1 MAAPSKQS
9 VELNPSELGTK
20 EYWEQAYVQELDN
33 FADHGDVGEVWFG
46 VGNELRVVKWLLA
59 HVTKSSSILD
69 LGCGNGHLLVQL
81 AKQGYTAVTGV
92 DYVTKAVDLAKEL
105 AAKEDVAISF
115 EVADILE
122 DAFPSEHCLSKT
134 YDVVLDKGTYDAISL
149 SPDEPAAKRQRYL
162 ELVARLLPVNGRL
175 VIVSCN
181 WTRDELLSHFA
192 PVLSL
197 CDGIP
202 TPSFVFGGSQGNS
215 VTSLVFARSS

>member
-1 MAAPSKQS
+1 MIKHFLPLATPLQIRR
-9 VELNPSELGTK
+9 
-20 EYWEQAYVQELDN
+20 
-33 FADHGDVGEVWFG
+33 FG

-59 HVTKSSSILD
+59 HITKSSSILD

-122 DAFPSEHCLSKT
+122 DAFPSGHCLSKT

-162 ELVARLLPVNGRL
+162 ELVARLLPVDGRL

-192 PVLSL
+192 PVVAKGWFIAMVSTTVETKKFEENIKPGLDL
-197 CDGIP
+197 LA
-202 TPSFVFGGSQGNS
+202 
-215 VTSLVFARSS
+215 TSSKSC

>member
-1 MAAPSKQS
+1 
-9 VELNPSELGTK
+9 
-20 EYWEQAYVQELDN
+20 WEQAYVQELDN

-59 HVTKSSSILD
+59 HITKLSSILD

-115 EVADILE
+115 ELTKLVRQSTND
-122 DAFPSEHCLSKT
+122 HCL
-134 YDVVLDKGTYDAISL
+134 LPGTYDAISL

-162 ELVARLLPVNGRL
+162 ELVARLLPVGGRL

-181 WTRDELLSHFA
+181 WTRDELLSHF
-192 PVLSL
+192 
-197 CDGIP
+197 
-202 TPSFVFGGSQGNS
+202 
-215 VTSLVFARSS
+215 